1 MNISKNIHLDL
12 KMLVVVVVCVYIR
25 YVYMCMCVS
34 VCVLA
39 RKHLLIWLSDV
50 YQVKDEL
57 SS

>member
-1 MNISKNIHLDL
+1 
-12 KMLVVVVVCVYIR
+12 MLVVVVCVYIR

-34 VCVLA
+34 VCVCVLA
-39 RKHLLIWLSDV
+39 RKNLLIWLSDV